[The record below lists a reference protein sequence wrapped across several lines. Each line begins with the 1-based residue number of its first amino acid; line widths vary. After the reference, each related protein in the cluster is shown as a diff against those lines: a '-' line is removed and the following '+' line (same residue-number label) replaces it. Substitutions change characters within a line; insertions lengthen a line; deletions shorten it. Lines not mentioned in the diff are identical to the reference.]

1 MPPHG
6 NHPWPKKWTK
16 DGYKMTETDAIFDL
30 LNEFKHPLLKNL
42 GRRFQKYMMAGNKD
56 LADGGV

>member
-1 MPPHG
+1 
-6 NHPWPKKWTK
+6 
-16 DGYKMTETDAIFDL
+16 MTETDAIFDL